1 MGQKPSMAPMG
12 TELQVGASSLIHFS
26 LSDIRRAMHSY
37 EVGLIAIAYFL
48 FYTPLMGTCGKVMAL

>member
-1 MGQKPSMAPMG
+1 MAPMG